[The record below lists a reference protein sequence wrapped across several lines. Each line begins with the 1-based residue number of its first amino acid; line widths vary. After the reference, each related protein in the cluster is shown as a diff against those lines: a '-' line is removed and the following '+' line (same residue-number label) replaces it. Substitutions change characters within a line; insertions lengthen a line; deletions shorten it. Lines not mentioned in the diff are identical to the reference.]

1 MRGFEMKKPIIVIVG
16 PTASGKTGVA
26 IELAEKIGGEIICAD
41 SRTIYKSMD
50 IGTAKPGV
58 PEQKNVVHYGLDLVE
73 PNERF
78 TVYDWKKYAEQKI
91 YEIRRLGKYPI
102 IVGGT
107 GLYIDALIYN
117 YQFDQKHKSDQIDR
131 NKMGDDFL
139 VYGVKWTSEEL
150 RERIR
155 LREQQMFDNE
165 GLIAETKELVKKFDW
180 NTQSMRSNIYQ
191 FVWRML
197 NKEITKEEAIRLG
210 ALDDYHLA
218 KRQMT
223 WFKRNHQIKWLRL
236 KDLNE
241 EIIKDIKLFE

>member
-1 MRGFEMKKPIIVIVG
+1 MKKPIIVIVG

-50 IGTAKPGV
+50 IGTAKPSI
-58 PEQKNVVHYGLDLVE
+58 PEQKNIVHYGLDLVE

-102 IVGGT
+102 MVGGT
-107 GLYIDALIYN
+107 GLYVDALIYN

-165 GLIAETKELVKKFDW
+165 GLIAETKELAKKFDW
-180 NTQSMRSNIYQ
+180 NTQSMRSNVYQ

-210 ALDDYHLA
+210 VLDDYHLA

-223 WFKRNHQIKWLRL
+223 WFKRNRQIKWLRL

>member
-1 MRGFEMKKPIIVIVG
+1 
-16 PTASGKTGVA
+16 
-26 IELAEKIGGEIICAD
+26 
-41 SRTIYKSMD
+41 
-50 IGTAKPGV
+50 
-58 PEQKNVVHYGLDLVE
+58 
-73 PNERF
+73 
-78 TVYDWKKYAEQKI
+78 
-91 YEIRRLGKYPI
+91 
-102 IVGGT
+102 
-107 GLYIDALIYN
+107 
-117 YQFDQKHKSDQIDR
+117 
-131 NKMGDDFL
+131 
-139 VYGVKWTSEEL
+139 
-150 RERIR
+150 
-155 LREQQMFDNE
+155 MFDNE